1 MRDDINK
8 PLCDHCGLTLEHF
21 LNQMEVHNLDVVC
34 PVCGK
39 ALATGS
45 QEGQASGSGSG
56 EHALNQPAKP
66 DDSHAS
72 SPSNP
77 PSQKNN

>member
-8 PLCDHCGLTLEHF
+8 PLCDHCGQTLEHF
-21 LNQMEVHNLDVVC
+21 LNEMEEHNLDVVC

-39 ALATGS
+39 ALVTGS
-45 QEGQASGSGSG
+45 QKREAAGLDSDAHSQ
-56 EHALNQPAKP
+56 NQPAKP

-77 PSQKNN
+77 PSQKKN